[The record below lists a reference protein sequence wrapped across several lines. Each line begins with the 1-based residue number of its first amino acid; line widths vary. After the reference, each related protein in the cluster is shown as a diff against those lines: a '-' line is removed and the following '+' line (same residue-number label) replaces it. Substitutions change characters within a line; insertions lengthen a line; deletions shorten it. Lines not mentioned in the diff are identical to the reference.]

1 MLTVVMLSVTI
12 YLLLCL
18 NVMMLRGTKFP
29 KDQTLVHQMH
39 IQNIELYISFGGSSL
54 VLEGPARAQKLPIA
68 RKGIKL
74 AL

>member
-1 MLTVVMLSVTI
+1 MLSVVMQSVTI

-18 NVMMLRGTKFP
+18 NGMMLSGTKFP

-39 IQNIELYISFGGSSL
+39 IQNIELYISYAGSSL
-54 VLEGPARAQKLPIA
+54 VLEGPDKDQKLPIA
-68 RKGIKL
+68 CKGTKL